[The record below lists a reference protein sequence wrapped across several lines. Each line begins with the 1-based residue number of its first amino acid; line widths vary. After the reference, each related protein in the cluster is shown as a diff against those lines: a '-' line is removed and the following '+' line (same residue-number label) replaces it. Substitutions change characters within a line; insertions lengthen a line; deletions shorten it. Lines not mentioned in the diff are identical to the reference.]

1 MDGRRP
7 AVDRL
12 FLLFFKL
19 FLSPS
24 SMRLLFVAFAIS
36 FCALLWVAFSVAR
49 HILRH
54 DPAQPGASGREPDG
68 EIKDGNRL

>member
-1 MDGRRP
+1 VAG
-7 AVDRL
+7 

-19 FLSPS
+19 LLAGLSP
-24 SMRLLFVAFAIS
+24 MRLLFVAFAIS

-54 DPAQPGASGREPDG
+54 PHPSPETDSMATKG
-68 EIKDGNRL
+68 EIKDGRNRL